1 MIKKTQNHLHLMI
14 HLLLAKH
21 LLCCREQL
29 LKNSITGQESQPFVD
44 LKHIL
49 KHLSIHNNY
58 TAIRAHLVQ
67 STQGSRILL
76 LLLLFLHVE
85 QPQLLWRL
93 KVMERAGAGNMSNVH
108 QCCRPD

>member
-1 MIKKTQNHLHLMI
+1 MI

-29 LKNSITGQESQPFVD
+29 LKDSITCQESQPFFVD
-44 LKHIL
+44 LRHIL
-49 KHLSIHNNY
+49 KHLYIHNNY
-58 TAIRAHLVQ
+58 SAIKAHLVQ

-93 KVMERAGAGNMSNVH
+93 KVMERAGTVNMCNVH
-108 QCCRPD
+108 QSCRPD